1 MLQNKFVVLNDKS
14 SSIVAFVCQRHY
26 AQVSINEIGLDDVNN
41 INVTYVKAT
50 KTVDKIVLEN
60 KSFLKNKFDLE
71 VTEINKKLPNV
82 Y

>member
-14 SSIVAFVCQRHY
+14 SSIVAIVCQRHY